1 MTLYIILIFS
11 AICVGMAISVKAFG
25 TGGKRKRIFQDIYF
39 SIEEVDGI
47 GVLYTKTGEYSAVL
61 KMENPVQKYSANIEA
76 YYEFTHLFAA
86 LAQTLGEGYA
96 LHKQDVFVRKAFKEE
111 NGGNHEFL
119 SESYFRYF
127 NGRPF
132 TDSVCY
138 LTITQENKK
147 SRLMSFDNKK
157 WRDFLVK
164 IRKVHDQLRD
174 AGVKSRFLGKT
185 EQWPKNLN
193 GREYNGMNAMMLLLH
208 CEKEGYKIPRFCTFD
223 RIQQFNKTG
232 KKDEEQKPRVSVLKG
247 EHSFP
252 VMLTTFTVVNKET
265 KEHIKWEDY
274 KLLSQ
279 EEREKYNVYP
289 KLQTYHV
296 FNVAQTNLK
305 EVRPEFWE
313 KLEQEY
319 SMPKVEKD
327 EQFAFEPVDRMIAD
341 NRWICPIKPMFGDS
355 AYFSISKN
363 EIVMPEKRQFK
374 DGESF
379 YSNLF
384 HEMGHSTGA
393 EGQLDRIK
401 PATFGSAEYAR
412 EELVAELTAAL
423 TAQRYGMT
431 KHLKG
436 DSAAYLKSWLD
447 SLKESPQFI
456 KTTLLDVKK
465 ATSMLTQHIDK
476 IAMEIDQEKKAE
488 QENGQGKSYL
498 SIDDGDHA
506 VLAYNG
512 SAVYIQ
518 HHEKEDSVKIAVPT
532 SNGLEVKLSVPYD
545 HGKDL
550 DTNYQ
555 EAFAQ
560 YKSLTEPS
568 QSKENVYYASIAYLQ
583 STDDTS
589 ELDKLKEKGDYQGLL
604 TLAKEYYDGNGM
616 DEEQTY
622 RKPCQNRGD
631 DLLIEDKDFAVVYNG
646 SVGGTYEV
654 FLKHTEQEV
663 RDHITRYGIGR
674 ASEDVKAVAR
684 EMTAE
689 EFSELAQRKMPIFQM
704 PNGGLLNLQYN
715 KDKDSL
721 DVGTVTNAGLSVKHT
736 FPFSHNHSMDA
747 NISSAYEQL
756 LDMEEY
762 QKEEVQEEHVAKSA
776 FRR

>member
-1 MTLYIILIFS
+1 MTMGKPYAKEGPS
-11 AICVGMAISVKAFG
+11 AEGKAL
-25 TGGKRKRIFQDIYF
+25 D
-39 SIEEVDGI
+39 
-47 GVLYTKTGEYSAVL
+47 
-61 KMENPVQKYSANIEA
+61 
-76 YYEFTHLFAA
+76 LFADMMIERIQS
-86 LAQTLGEGYA
+86 LSGKDGWKKPWFTEGTL
-96 LHKQDVFVRKAFKEE
+96 
-111 NGGNHEFL
+111 
-119 SESYFRYF
+119 
-127 NGRPF
+127 
-132 TDSVCY
+132 
-138 LTITQENKK
+138 
-147 SRLMSFDNKK
+147 
-157 WRDFLVK
+157 
-164 IRKVHDQLRD
+164 
-174 AGVKSRFLGKT
+174 
-185 EQWPKNLN
+185 QWPKNLN
-193 GREYNGMNAMMLLLH
+193 GREYNGMNAFMLLLH

-232 KKDEEQKPRVSVLKG
+232 KKEENQKPRVSVLKG

-274 KLLSQ
+274 KQLSQ
-279 EEREKYNVYP
+279 EEREKCNVYP

-296 FNVAQTNLK
+296 FNVSQTNLK

-384 HEMGHSTGA
+384 HEMGHSTGV

-401 PATFGSAEYAR
+401 PATFGSAEYAC

-465 ATSMLTQHIDK
+465 AASMLTQHIDK

-488 QENGQGKSYL
+488 QTENVGKEKKME
-498 SIDDGDHA
+498 
-506 VLAYNG
+506 G
-512 SAVYIQ
+512 S
-518 HHEKEDSVKIAVPT
+518 EDA
-532 SNGLEVKLSVPYD
+532 GL
-545 HGKDL
+545 
-550 DTNYQ
+550 
-555 EAFAQ
+555 
-560 YKSLTEPS
+560 
-568 QSKENVYYASIAYLQ
+568 VYYASVAYLQ
-583 STDDTS
+583 STDNTS
-589 ELDKLKEKGDYQGLL
+589 ELDKLKDRGDYDGLL
-604 TLAKEYYDGNGM
+604 KLAKDYYDGNGM

-663 RDHITRYGIGR
+663 RDHIIRYGIGR

-715 KDKDSL
+715 KEKDSL

>member
-1 MTLYIILIFS
+1 MT
-11 AICVGMAISVKAFG
+11 M
-25 TGGKRKRIFQDIYF
+25 GKP
-39 SIEEVDGI
+39 
-47 GVLYTKTGEYSAVL
+47 YTKEGPSAEDKAL
-61 KMENPVQKYSANIEA
+61 D
-76 YYEFTHLFAA
+76 LFADMMIERIQS
-86 LAQTLGEGYA
+86 LSGKDGWKKPWFTEGTL
-96 LHKQDVFVRKAFKEE
+96 
-111 NGGNHEFL
+111 
-119 SESYFRYF
+119 
-127 NGRPF
+127 
-132 TDSVCY
+132 
-138 LTITQENKK
+138 
-147 SRLMSFDNKK
+147 
-157 WRDFLVK
+157 
-164 IRKVHDQLRD
+164 
-174 AGVKSRFLGKT
+174 
-185 EQWPKNLN
+185 QWPKNLN

-488 QENGQGKSYL
+488 QTENVGNEEKMEGSKDAGQ
-498 SIDDGDHA
+498 
-506 VLAYNG
+506 
-512 SAVYIQ
+512 
-518 HHEKEDSVKIAVPT
+518 
-532 SNGLEVKLSVPYD
+532 
-545 HGKDL
+545 
-550 DTNYQ
+550 
-555 EAFAQ
+555 
-560 YKSLTEPS
+560 
-568 QSKENVYYASIAYLQ
+568 VYYASVAYLQ

-589 ELDKLKEKGDYQGLL
+589 ELDKLKDRGDYDGLL
-604 TLAKEYYDGNGM
+604 KLAKDYYDGNGM
-616 DEEQTY
+616 DEKQTY

-654 FLKHTEQEV
+654 FLKHTEQEI

>member
-1 MTLYIILIFS
+1 MGKPYAKEGPS
-11 AICVGMAISVKAFG
+11 AEDKAL
-25 TGGKRKRIFQDIYF
+25 D
-39 SIEEVDGI
+39 
-47 GVLYTKTGEYSAVL
+47 
-61 KMENPVQKYSANIEA
+61 
-76 YYEFTHLFAA
+76 LFADMMIERIQSLSGKDGWKKPWFTEGA
-86 LAQTLGEGYA
+86 L
-96 LHKQDVFVRKAFKEE
+96 
-111 NGGNHEFL
+111 
-119 SESYFRYF
+119 
-127 NGRPF
+127 
-132 TDSVCY
+132 
-138 LTITQENKK
+138 
-147 SRLMSFDNKK
+147 
-157 WRDFLVK
+157 
-164 IRKVHDQLRD
+164 
-174 AGVKSRFLGKT
+174 
-185 EQWPKNLN
+185 QWPKNLN

-401 PATFGSAEYAR
+401 PATFGSAEDAR

-488 QENGQGKSYL
+488 QTENVGNEEKMEGSKDAGQ
-498 SIDDGDHA
+498 
-506 VLAYNG
+506 
-512 SAVYIQ
+512 
-518 HHEKEDSVKIAVPT
+518 
-532 SNGLEVKLSVPYD
+532 
-545 HGKDL
+545 
-550 DTNYQ
+550 
-555 EAFAQ
+555 
-560 YKSLTEPS
+560 
-568 QSKENVYYASIAYLQ
+568 VYYASVAYLQ

-616 DEEQTY
+616 DEKQTY

-721 DVGTVTNAGLSVKHT
+721 DVGTVTNAGLSVKHS
-736 FPFSHNHSMDA
+736 FPFSHDHSMDA

>member
-1 MTLYIILIFS
+1 M
-11 AICVGMAISVKAFG
+11 
-25 TGGKRKRIFQDIYF
+25 GKP
-39 SIEEVDGI
+39 
-47 GVLYTKTGEYSAVL
+47 YTKEGPSAEDKAL
-61 KMENPVQKYSANIEA
+61 D
-76 YYEFTHLFAA
+76 LFADMMIERIQS
-86 LAQTLGEGYA
+86 LSGKDGWKKPWFTEGTL
-96 LHKQDVFVRKAFKEE
+96 
-111 NGGNHEFL
+111 
-119 SESYFRYF
+119 
-127 NGRPF
+127 
-132 TDSVCY
+132 
-138 LTITQENKK
+138 
-147 SRLMSFDNKK
+147 
-157 WRDFLVK
+157 
-164 IRKVHDQLRD
+164 
-174 AGVKSRFLGKT
+174 
-185 EQWPKNLN
+185 QWPKNLN

-296 FNVAQTNLK
+296 FNVSQTNLK

-313 KLEQEY
+313 TLEQEY

-341 NRWICPIKPMFGDS
+341 NRCICPIKPMFGDS

-488 QENGQGKSYL
+488 QTENVGNEEKMEGSKDAGQ
-498 SIDDGDHA
+498 
-506 VLAYNG
+506 
-512 SAVYIQ
+512 
-518 HHEKEDSVKIAVPT
+518 
-532 SNGLEVKLSVPYD
+532 
-545 HGKDL
+545 
-550 DTNYQ
+550 
-555 EAFAQ
+555 
-560 YKSLTEPS
+560 
-568 QSKENVYYASIAYLQ
+568 VYYASVAYLQ

-589 ELDKLKEKGDYQGLL
+589 ELDKLKDRGDYDGLL
-604 TLAKEYYDGNGM
+604 KLAKDYYDGNGM
-616 DEEQTY
+616 DEKQTY

-654 FLKHTEQEV
+654 FLKHTEQEI

-721 DVGTVTNAGLSVKHT
+721 DVGTVTNAGLSVKHS
-736 FPFSHNHSMDA
+736 FPFSHDHSMDA

>member
-1 MTLYIILIFS
+1 MGKAYAKEGPS
-11 AICVGMAISVKAFG
+11 AEDKAL
-25 TGGKRKRIFQDIYF
+25 D
-39 SIEEVDGI
+39 
-47 GVLYTKTGEYSAVL
+47 
-61 KMENPVQKYSANIEA
+61 
-76 YYEFTHLFAA
+76 LFADVMIERIQS
-86 LAQTLGEGYA
+86 LSGKDGWKKPWFTEGTL
-96 LHKQDVFVRKAFKEE
+96 
-111 NGGNHEFL
+111 
-119 SESYFRYF
+119 
-127 NGRPF
+127 
-132 TDSVCY
+132 
-138 LTITQENKK
+138 
-147 SRLMSFDNKK
+147 
-157 WRDFLVK
+157 
-164 IRKVHDQLRD
+164 
-174 AGVKSRFLGKT
+174 
-185 EQWPKNLN
+185 QWPKNLN

-232 KKDEEQKPRVSVLKG
+232 KKNEEQKPRVSVLKG

-488 QENGQGKSYL
+488 Q
-498 SIDDGDHA
+498 
-506 VLAYNG
+506 
-512 SAVYIQ
+512 
-518 HHEKEDSVKIAVPT
+518 
-532 SNGLEVKLSVPYD
+532 
-545 HGKDL
+545 
-550 DTNYQ
+550 
-555 EAFAQ
+555 
-560 YKSLTEPS
+560 
-568 QSKENVYYASIAYLQ
+568 KENVGNEEKMEGSKDAGQVYYASVAYLQ

-589 ELDKLKEKGDYQGLL
+589 ELDKLKDRGDYDGLL
-604 TLAKEYYDGNGM
+604 KLAKDYYDGNGM

-654 FLKHTEQEV
+654 FLKHTEQEI

-715 KDKDSL
+715 KEKDSL
-721 DVGTVTNAGLSVKHT
+721 DVGTVTNAGLSVKHS
-736 FPFSHNHSMDA
+736 FPFSHDHSMDA

>member
-1 MTLYIILIFS
+1 M
-11 AICVGMAISVKAFG
+11 
-25 TGGKRKRIFQDIYF
+25 GKP
-39 SIEEVDGI
+39 
-47 GVLYTKTGEYSAVL
+47 YTKEGPSAEDKAL
-61 KMENPVQKYSANIEA
+61 D
-76 YYEFTHLFAA
+76 LFADMMIERIQS
-86 LAQTLGEGYA
+86 LSGKDGWKKPWFTEGTL
-96 LHKQDVFVRKAFKEE
+96 
-111 NGGNHEFL
+111 
-119 SESYFRYF
+119 
-127 NGRPF
+127 
-132 TDSVCY
+132 
-138 LTITQENKK
+138 
-147 SRLMSFDNKK
+147 
-157 WRDFLVK
+157 
-164 IRKVHDQLRD
+164 
-174 AGVKSRFLGKT
+174 
-185 EQWPKNLN
+185 QWPKNLN

-296 FNVAQTNLK
+296 FNVSQTNLK

-488 QENGQGKSYL
+488 QTENVGNEEKMEGSKDAGQ
-498 SIDDGDHA
+498 
-506 VLAYNG
+506 
-512 SAVYIQ
+512 
-518 HHEKEDSVKIAVPT
+518 
-532 SNGLEVKLSVPYD
+532 
-545 HGKDL
+545 
-550 DTNYQ
+550 
-555 EAFAQ
+555 
-560 YKSLTEPS
+560 
-568 QSKENVYYASIAYLQ
+568 VYYASVAYLQ

-589 ELDKLKEKGDYQGLL
+589 ELDKLKDRGDYDGLL
-604 TLAKEYYDGNGM
+604 KLAKDYYDGNGM
-616 DEEQTY
+616 DEKQTY

-654 FLKHTEQEV
+654 FLKHTEQEI

>member
-1 MTLYIILIFS
+1 MTMGKPYAKEGPS
-11 AICVGMAISVKAFG
+11 AEDKAL
-25 TGGKRKRIFQDIYF
+25 D
-39 SIEEVDGI
+39 
-47 GVLYTKTGEYSAVL
+47 
-61 KMENPVQKYSANIEA
+61 
-76 YYEFTHLFAA
+76 LFADMMIERIQS
-86 LAQTLGEGYA
+86 LSGKDGWKKPWFTEGTL
-96 LHKQDVFVRKAFKEE
+96 
-111 NGGNHEFL
+111 
-119 SESYFRYF
+119 
-127 NGRPF
+127 
-132 TDSVCY
+132 
-138 LTITQENKK
+138 
-147 SRLMSFDNKK
+147 
-157 WRDFLVK
+157 
-164 IRKVHDQLRD
+164 
-174 AGVKSRFLGKT
+174 
-185 EQWPKNLN
+185 QWPKNLN
-193 GREYNGMNAMMLLLH
+193 GREYNGMNAFMLLLH

-223 RIQQFNKTG
+223 RIQLFNKAG
-232 KKDEEQKPRVSVLKG
+232 KKDEEPTREARAEGKRVCTMPCKKEEADRQQKPRVSVLKG

-265 KEHIKWEDY
+265 REHIKWEDY

-488 QENGQGKSYL
+488 QTENVGNEKKME
-498 SIDDGDHA
+498 
-506 VLAYNG
+506 G
-512 SAVYIQ
+512 S
-518 HHEKEDSVKIAVPT
+518 EDA
-532 SNGLEVKLSVPYD
+532 GL
-545 HGKDL
+545 
-550 DTNYQ
+550 
-555 EAFAQ
+555 
-560 YKSLTEPS
+560 
-568 QSKENVYYASIAYLQ
+568 VYYASVAYLQ

-589 ELDKLKEKGDYQGLL
+589 ELDKLKEKGDYNGLL
-604 TLAKEYYDGNGM
+604 TLAKDYYDGNGM

-721 DVGTVTNAGLSVKHT
+721 DVGIVTNAGLAVKHS
-736 FPFSHNHSMDA
+736 FPFSHDHSMDA

-756 LDMEEY
+756 LDMDEY